1 MSLKENVKDYDDLK
15 KLIEA
20 KKDIVELY
28 KKEYEEKMVD
38 IVSTIKELEGRL
50 QGKFTLIETE
60 IKDEFKKDKTV
71 KKFYG
76 GFAIQEVKTVDY
88 DEAKAL
94 AFAKEKDMFL
104 MLDKKS
110 FEKAIDGLTLDFI
123 KKDTTTR
130 VTTPKEIKLED

>member
-1 MSLKENVKDYDDLK
+1 MSLKENVKDYDTIRK
-15 KLIEA
+15 HIEHY
-20 KKDIVELY
+20 KERLSNH
-28 KKEYEEKMVD
+28 KKEYDTEVEGINANIK
-38 IVSTIKELEGRL
+38 IAEKELND
-50 QGKFTLIETE
+50 KFSLIETE

-76 GFAIQEVKTVDY
+76 GFTIQEVKTVEY

-94 AFAKEKDMFL
+94 EFAKEKDMFL

-110 FEKAIDGLTLDFI
+110 FEKALDGLTLDFV

-130 VTTPKEIKLED
+130 VTVPKEIKLED